1 MRTEIEETLYLR
13 VAFGAAIGGNR
24 LRKEEANESLVAWE
38 AATRPC
44 PVSPHIN
51 EANGLLC
58 SSGC

>member
-38 AATRPC
+38 AATRPRSTRNRKS
-44 PVSPHIN
+44 V
-51 EANGLLC
+51 EL
-58 SSGC
+58 SG